1 MTNKDYIAGRQKYQR
16 PQALLFADNP
26 GTITNGFYVPDG
38 IEVGSGQFGIPENT
52 SEFIIL
58 SDHNRS
64 PIDFKINRIE
74 QRQRTINGK
83 MRSFHVADKLSLSVS
98 WSMIPSRSFKS
109 NPAFNDAGT
118 TTVEEF
124 TVDGGAGGNELLDW
138 YENHLGS
145 FWVYLAYDKYPN
157 FASAENPYAHLQQ
170 YNQVVEMFISS
181 FDYSVQKRGSTNFD
195 MWNISMTL
203 EEA

>member
-1 MTNKDYIAGRQKYQR
+1 MSNKDYIVGRQKYQR
-16 PQALLFADNP
+16 PQALLFANNP
-26 GTITNGFYVPDG
+26 GTIVNGFYVPDG
-38 IEVGSGQFGIPENT
+38 IEVGSGLATVPENT
-52 SEFIIL
+52 GEFLIL

-64 PIDFKINRIE
+64 PIDFKINRLE

-83 MRSFHVADKLSLSVS
+83 MRSFHIADKLTMSIS
-98 WSMIPSRSFKS
+98 WSMLPSRSF
-109 NPAFNDAGT
+109 NQTPFFNEIGKT
-118 TTVEEF
+118 TAEEY

-138 YENHLGS
+138 YENHYGS
-145 FWVYLAYDKYPN
+145 FWVYLAYDKYKN
-157 FASAENPYAHLQQ
+157 FSSTENPYAHLQQ